1 MMNDGN
7 FGDTVKLIDKAL
19 ESTTIFMAP
28 QTRQALSLNLMAID
42 DPNHAV
48 RKLM

>member
-19 ESTTIFMAP
+19 ESTTIMLP